1 MSPSIE
7 SGPTRRRRLT
17 ALVTGA
23 SSGIGMDFAHLLA
36 EKECDL
42 VLVARR
48 LEPLHEV
55 AKAVEAKHSVKVTVL
70 TADLADPTAPER
82 LVQQLED
89 QHIEVDLLVN
99 NAGYTMDGHLLAF
112 PWEQHD
118 AYVRVMATAPAELIY
133 RLLPGM
139 LSRGFGQVINVA
151 SIGGLIPSSPFNT
164 LYGPTKNF
172 LVVLTRTLATEY
184 GAAGIS
190 FSVVCP
196 GPVAETGIV
205 GSTAH
210 GAGWA
215 RFPWLLSTPRDVTS
229 RAYRAM
235 LSGKVVQPVGII
247 SRVLTLTAR
256 VLPTTLMA
264 RLTGASVMFLAK
276 EKRIRSAQDAGVVPD
291 ADRLTPPAS

>member
-1 MSPSIE
+1 MSRSSEPGATS
-7 SGPTRRRRLT
+7 PRRLT

-36 EKECDL
+36 EKDYDL

-48 LEPLHEV
+48 PEPLHEV
-55 AKAVEAKHSVKVTVL
+55 ARAVEAKHPVKVTVL
-70 TADLADPTAPER
+70 TSDLADPSAPER

-118 AYVRVMATAPAELIY
+118 AYVRVMATAPAELIH

-139 LSRGFGQVINVA
+139 LRREFGQVINVA

-196 GPVAETGIV
+196 GPVSDTGIV
-205 GSTAH
+205 ASTAH

-215 RFPWLLSTPRDVTS
+215 RFSWILSTPRGVTS

-247 SRVLTLTAR
+247 SRVLTITGRL
-256 VLPTTLMA
+256 LPTSLMS
-264 RLTGASVMFLAK
+264 RLTGASVMFLAQ
-276 EKRIRSAQDAGVVPD
+276 EKRIRSAQAAGVVPD
-291 ADRLTPPAS
+291 GQQPISS